1 MSAVLRSLPSH
12 APRTAEGV
20 LAEVN
25 ALVGQLRARAPETE
39 RLRRMHPDNLR
50 DLTEAGVFRLA
61 MPTDV
66 GGYQAGE
73 DIVAEVLA
81 QISRGCPSTGWMC
94 TIMLISNFIPALLA
108 DEAADEIYATPDLRI
123 TTTIAPT
130 GQAVPV
136 DGGYRVTGQWT
147 WNTAG
152 VHSNWFAAAC
162 VVPGEEDSGL
172 RLMLLP
178 TTEVEH
184 QDNWRAAGMAGTAT
198 NIATVNDVFV
208 PAART
213 ILVQDLAEGR
223 YPTRRYSRLP
233 YFNRPFVM
241 YINAGSA
248 PALLGMARGAMD
260 CFMQTLPTRGAITYT
275 AWSKAAEAPLLHH
288 QLAKAQYDLEAAEMF
303 TSRLS
308 ALYRGVLA
316 QARRR
321 SWSGRRPVPTSA
333 TSRACPGPAS
343 ISYSRPAV
351 RRTPCLPPT
360 FSGTSA
366 TSTCCISM
374 RPYSPT
380 AATRSTG
387 VCWRGSI
394 PTPRSSDLGAGD
406 AA

>member
-1 MSAVLRSLPSH
+1 MSTALRSLPSG
-12 APRTAEGV
+12 AAGTAEAV
-20 LAEVN
+20 LADVN
-25 ALVGQLRARAPETE
+25 SLVDLLRARAPETE

-66 GGYQAGE
+66 GGYQADE

-94 TIMLISNFIPALLA
+94 TIMLISNLIPALLA
-108 DEAADEIYATPDLRI
+108 DEAADEIYATTDLRI
-123 TTTIAPT
+123 TATIAPT

-136 DGGYRVTGQWT
+136 DGGYRVSGQWT

-152 VHSNWFAAAC
+152 VHSNWFAPGC
-162 VVPGEEDSGL
+162 IVPGEEDSGP
-172 RLMLLP
+172 RLVLMP
-178 TTEVEH
+178 TTEVKH

-198 NIATVNDVFV
+198 NIATVGDVFV

-213 ILVQDLAEGR
+213 ILVKDLAEGR
-223 YPTRRYSRLP
+223 YPTRRYSYLP
-233 YFNRPFVM
+233 YFNRPFAL

-248 PALLGMARGAMD
+248 PARLELHAEQWTASCRL
-260 CFMQTLPTRGAITYT
+260 CRPVEPSPTPHGQKPPKPRWCTT
-275 AWSKAAEAPLLHH
+275 SWPRRST
-288 QLAKAQYDLEAAEMF
+288 
-303 TSRLS
+303 TSRPPRCSRADS
-308 ALYRGVLA
+308 AHCIAEFSKGH
-316 QARRR
+316 RR
-321 SWSGRRPVPTSA
+321 SWSVRRPVPISA
-333 TSRACPGPAS
+333 TSLACPGPVS

-366 TSTCCISM
+366 ISTCCISM

-380 AATRSTG
+380 AETRSTA
-387 VCWRGSI
+387 VCWRVLI
-394 PTPRSSDLGAGD
+394 PTQRSSDVGTRST
-406 AA
+406 

>member
-12 APRTAEGV
+12 ATRTAEGV

-50 DLTEAGVFRLA
+50 ELTEAGVFRLA

-66 GGYQAGE
+66 GGYLADDG
-73 DIVAEVLA
+73 IFAEVLA

-94 TIMLISNFIPALLA
+94 TIMVATNVIPALLA
-108 DEAADEIYATPDLRI
+108 DEAADELYATPDLRL
-123 TTTIAPT
+123 TATIAPT

-152 VHSNWFAAAC
+152 VHSNWFAPAC
-162 VVPGEEDSGL
+162 VVSGEEDSVL
-172 RLMLLP
+172 RMMLLP

-213 ILVQDLAEGR
+213 ILVKDLAEGH

-233 YFNRPFVM
+233 YFNRPWVM
-241 YINAGSA
+241 YINAASA
-248 PALLGMARGAMD
+248 PALLGIARGAMD

-275 AWSKAAEAPLLHH
+275 AWPKAAEAPLLHH
-288 QLAKAQYDLEAAEMF
+288 QLAKAQYDLDAAEMF

-308 ALYRGVLA
+308 ALYRGVLNRPPTIMERA
-316 QARRR
+316 KARAYIGHVA
-321 SWSGRRPVPTSA
+321 SL
-333 TSRACPGPAS
+333 SRACVNQLFEAS
-343 ISYSRPAV
+343 
-351 RRTPCLPPT
+351 
-360 FSGTSA
+360 SA
-366 TSTCCISM
+366 SHTVL
-374 RPYSPT
+374 
-380 AATRSTG
+380 AADIQRYFRDINVLHQHAAIQPNTG
-387 VCWRGSI
+387 DEVYGRV
-394 PTPRSSDLGAGD
+394 LAGLD
-406 AA
+406 PNSELV

>member
-1 MSAVLRSLPSH
+1 MSAVLHSLPSH
-12 APRTAEGV
+12 APRTAETV
-20 LAEVN
+20 LSEVN

-39 RLRRMHPDNLR
+39 RLRRMHPDSLR

-94 TIMLISNFIPALLA
+94 TIMLISNVIPAFLA
-108 DEAADEIYATPDLRI
+108 DEAADQAYGTPDLRI

-136 DGGYRVTGQWT
+136 DGGYHVTGQWT

-152 VHSNWFAAAC
+152 VHSNWFAPAC
-162 VVPGEEDSGL
+162 VVPGDEDSGL

-178 TTEVEH
+178 TTEVGH

-198 NIATVNDVFV
+198 NIATVDDVFV

-213 ILVQDLAEGR
+213 ILVKDLAEGR
-223 YPTRRYSRLP
+223 YPTRRYSHLP

-260 CFMQTLPTRGAITYT
+260 CFMHTLPTRGPITYT
-275 AWSKAAEAPLLHH
+275 AWPKAAEAPLLHH

-303 TSRLS
+303 TSRLT
-308 ALYRGVLA
+308 ALYRGVLHRPPTIMERA
-316 QARRR
+316 QARAYIGHIA
-321 SWSGRRPVPTSA
+321 SL
-333 TSRACPGPAS
+333 SRACVNQLFEAS
-343 ISYSRPAV
+343 SASHTLLAADIQRYFRDINVLHQHAAIQPN
-351 RRTPCLPPT
+351 
-360 FSGTSA
+360 SGDEVYG
-366 TSTCCISM
+366 
-374 RPYSPT
+374 R
-380 AATRSTG
+380 
-387 VCWRGSI
+387 V
-394 PTPRSSDLGAGD
+394 LAGLD
-406 AA
+406 PNSEIV